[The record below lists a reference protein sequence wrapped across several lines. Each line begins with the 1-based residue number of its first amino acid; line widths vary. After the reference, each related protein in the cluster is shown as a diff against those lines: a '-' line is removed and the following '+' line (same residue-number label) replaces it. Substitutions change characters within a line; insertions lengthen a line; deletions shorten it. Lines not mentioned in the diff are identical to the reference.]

1 MILLYLEPLMCGMRR
16 PSLDHHDGDLSRLTS
31 ASSPAEGSIAP
42 CQSDEVKVEIPP
54 SYLPKIIEPFD
65 WQNTRKRKER
75 QDSTSSQN
83 QDRKLVRSNSEEHIS
98 VSEYD
103 VIRRV
108 SSHEDFKKPL
118 PPRATLDP
126 HPAPDLEPDKDAVAE
141 EPSPRMSPNH
151 EVKRKDPDGSD
162 GEHERRRSSERF
174 SRTRAPPG
182 RKALSPRKL
191 GKHVVAKLRERDEN
205 LYKYDNSALKHERR
219 GFVSREKAPVKPKET
234 SDSSSASDL
243 LSPVSDFNDNNLI
256 DLNEEAEPK
265 NHTIP
270 QEILPWNVPFHE
282 DSPVVCPRFAENTFD
297 HVHNSSENYAKV
309 RSVPS
314 MIEMK
319 TGKFTSIENLKT
331 RDLMKKMP
339 NVAITPD
346 ERVKQINNRLS
357 KLKKRVAQFEENFEK
372 DYGYKPPRIETLND
386 KAMKSIVSEIQ
397 KLKREKHCIKSDPIA
412 GIMDAKDTSAGQEKP
427 HGDIKLSQ
435 MQETLTDIEMVLQE
449 RRKEED
455 RPEKMEDL
463 TVDQLMQEKTA
474 IQRGLLYLESIYGR
488 PSSREERDLARPLY
502 DRYRQI
508 KRMLNRSS
516 VLNASGGGMAELPTI
531 LEHEAMAFT
540 VTATTSTDVTPPSVP
555 STVES
560 PSETTVSSS
569 KSTDSTED
577 SSSANDNVHTLS
589 IHELWQ
595 QLDTVR
601 DEKRDLRRTI
611 KEFEHSF
618 EKDNGRK
625 MLKSD
630 RKAIEETYALYK
642 QKKGKLRLLDALVK
656 KHMSY

>member
-1 MILLYLEPLMCGMRR
+1 MRR

-65 WQNTRKRKER
+65 WHNTRKRKER
-75 QDSTSSQN
+75 QDSTSSQT
-83 QDRKLVRSNSEEHIS
+83 QERKLVRSNSEEHIS

-118 PPRATLDP
+118 PPRATLEAHLP
-126 HPAPDLEPDKDAVAE
+126 PDLECDKDAVADE
-141 EPSPRMSPNH
+141 QSPRMSPNH
-151 EVKRKDPDGSD
+151 EIKRKDADGSD

-182 RKALSPRKL
+182 RKALSPRKP

-219 GFVSREKAPVKPKET
+219 GFVSRERGSTKPKEPI
-234 SDSSSASDL
+234 DASASLDL

-256 DLNEEAEPK
+256 DLNEEGEPK
-265 NHTIP
+265 NHTVP

-282 DSPVVCPRFAENTFD
+282 DSPVVCQRFADNTFD

-309 RSVPS
+309 RPS
-314 MIEMK
+314 LIEMK
-319 TGKFTSIENLKT
+319 TGKFTSLENLKT
-331 RDLMKKMP
+331 RDIMKKMP
-339 NVAITPD
+339 SVAITPD

-357 KLKKRVAQFEENFEK
+357 KLKKRVAQFEVNFEK

-397 KLKREKHCIKSDPIA
+397 KLKREKYCIKSDPIT
-412 GIMDAKDTSAGQEKP
+412 GHVDAKDAPMTQERP

-488 PSSREERDLARPLY
+488 PNSREERDLARPLY

-516 VLNASGGGMAELPTI
+516 VLNASGSGVAELPTI

-540 VTATTSTDVTPPSVP
+540 VTATPSTDVTPPSVP
-555 STVES
+555 STAES
-560 PSETTVSSS
+560 PSETTMSSS

-577 SSSANDNVHTLS
+577 SSVNENVHTLS

-595 QLDTVR
+595 QLDAVR
-601 DEKRDLRRTI
+601 DEKRDLRRQI

>member
-42 CQSDEVKVEIPP
+42 CQSDE
-54 SYLPKIIEPFD
+54 
-65 WQNTRKRKER
+65 RKER

-118 PPRATLDP
+118 PPRP
-126 HPAPDLEPDKDAVAE
+126 HSIHIPLLTWNLT
-141 EPSPRMSPNH
+141 RM
-151 EVKRKDPDGSD
+151 RW
-162 GEHERRRSSERF
+162 RRSHRRECRQIM
-174 SRTRAPPG
+174 RAPPG
-182 RKALSPRKL
+182 RKALSPRKP

-412 GIMDAKDTSAGQEKP
+412 GIMDAKDTTAGQEKP

>member
-1 MILLYLEPLMCGMRR
+1 MRR

-42 CQSDEVKVEIPP
+42 CQADEVKVDIAP
-54 SYLPKIIEPFD
+54 SYLPKIIEPLD
-65 WQNTRKRKER
+65 WHNTRKRKER
-75 QDSTSSQN
+75 QDSTSSQT

-98 VSEYD
+98 VPDVD

-118 PPRATLDP
+118 PPHIVTLESHHGGERDP
-126 HPAPDLEPDKDAVAE
+126 GVEPA
-141 EPSPRMSPNH
+141 RMSPSH
-151 EVKRKDPDGSD
+151 EADRSD

-182 RKALSPRKL
+182 RKALSPRKPA
-191 GKHVVAKLRERDEN
+191 KHVVAKMRDRDEN

-219 GFVSREKAPVKPKET
+219 GFVSRERSKPKEPE
-234 SDSSSASDL
+234 SSSSDL

-256 DLNEEAEPK
+256 DLNQETES
-265 NHTIP
+265 TVP

-282 DSPVVCPRFAENTFD
+282 DTPVVCPRFADNTFD
-297 HVHNSSENYAKV
+297 HVHASETLAKA
-309 RSVPS
+309 RRESQS
-314 MIEMK
+314 LIEMK
-319 TGKFTSIENLKT
+319 TDKFTSIENLKT
-331 RDLMKKMP
+331 RDIMKKMP

-346 ERVKQINNRLS
+346 ERVKQINSRLS

-372 DYGYKPPRIETLND
+372 DYGYKPPRIETMND

-397 KLKREKHCIKSDPIA
+397 KLKREKHCIKSDPVMEA
-412 GIMDAKDTSAGQEKP
+412 RDSAASEQ
-427 HGDIKLSQ
+427 HGEMKLSQ

-449 RRKEED
+449 RRKDENRPAAVEELSV
-455 RPEKMEDL
+455 E
-463 TVDQLMQEKTA
+463 QLMQEKTS
-474 IQRGLLYLESIYGR
+474 IQRGLLYLESIFGR

-502 DRYRQI
+502 DRYRQV

-516 VLNASGGGMAELPTI
+516 VLNGSGVGVAELPTI

-540 VTATTSTDVTPPSVP
+540 VTATPSTDVTPPSVP
-555 STVES
+555 SAVES

-577 SSSANDNVHTLS
+577 SSVNENVHTLS
-589 IHELWQ
+589 IRELWQ
-595 QLDTVR
+595 QLDAVR

-618 EKDNGRK
+618 EKENGRK

>member
-1 MILLYLEPLMCGMRR
+1 MILLYLEPLLCGMRR
-16 PSLDHHDGDLSRLTS
+16 PSLEHHDGDLSRLTS
-31 ASSPAEGSIAP
+31 ASSPAEGSLAP
-42 CQSDEVKVEIPP
+42 CPSDDVKVDIAP
-54 SYLPKIIEPFD
+54 SYLPKIIEPLD

-75 QDSTSSQN
+75 QDSTSSQT
-83 QDRKLVRSNSEEHIS
+83 QDRKLVRSNSAEHIS
-98 VSEYD
+98 STAYD

-118 PPRATLDP
+118 PPRVTTLE
-126 HPAPDLEPDKDAVAE
+126 PAPTTPEITVSVEAE
-141 EPSPRMSPNH
+141 LSPSHDGR
-151 EVKRKDPDGSD
+151 RKEADGSSD

-182 RKALSPRKL
+182 RKALSPRKP
-191 GKHVVAKLRERDEN
+191 GKHAVAKLRDRDEN

-219 GFVSREKAPVKPKET
+219 GFVSRQKEVKVKET
-234 SDSSSASDL
+234 DSGSEL

-256 DLNEEAEPK
+256 DLNEEAAESQKTHGAAPS
-265 NHTIP
+265 
-270 QEILPWNVPFHE
+270 EVLPWNVPFHE
-282 DSPVVCPRFAENTFD
+282 DSPVVCPRFADNTFD
-297 HVHNSSENYAKV
+297 HVHNSSEHKV

-314 MIEMK
+314 LSEMK
-319 TGKFTSIENLKT
+319 TGKFTSLENLKT

-346 ERVKQINNRLS
+346 ERVKQINSRLS

-386 KAMKSIVSEIQ
+386 KAMKSIVTEIQ
-397 KLKREKHCIKSDPIA
+397 KLKREKQCIKNDPIV
-412 GIMDAKDTSAGQEKP
+412 GLVDARDFPPTSTGQDKP

-435 MQETLTDIEMVLQE
+435 MQETLTDIEMILQE

-455 RPEKMEDL
+455 RSEVMEEM
-463 TVDQLMQEKTA
+463 TVDQLMLEKTA

-488 PSSREERDLARPLY
+488 PNSREERDLARPIY

-516 VLNASGGGMAELPTI
+516 VLNGAGIGVIELPTI

-540 VTATTSTDVTPPSVP
+540 VSTATPSTDITPPSAP
-555 STVES
+555 SAVES
-560 PSETTVSSS
+560 PSDTTTMSSS
-569 KSTDSTED
+569 KSTDSTEE
-577 SSSANDNVHTLS
+577 SSSSVNDNVHTLS

-611 KEFEHSF
+611 KEFEHTF
-618 EKDNGRK
+618 EKENGRK

-630 RKAIEETYALYK
+630 RKAIEETYSLYK